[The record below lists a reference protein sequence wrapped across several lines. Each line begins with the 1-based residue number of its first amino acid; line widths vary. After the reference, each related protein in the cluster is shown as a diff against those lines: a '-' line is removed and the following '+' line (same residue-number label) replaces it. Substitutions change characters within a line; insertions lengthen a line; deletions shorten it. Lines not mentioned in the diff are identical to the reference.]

1 MLTLVIR
8 HRDSVPIEAECVC
21 PDRLMPMALADIE
34 RLRVWHGNRQ
44 TALADHFVVSGDGR
58 DGCVRVEGDCSR
70 VKSLGFGMLSGSLLL
85 TGDAGMHTGAR
96 MAGGEITV
104 EGDAGDWIGAEM
116 RGGLIQVRGHAGN
129 LVGAGYRGSFHGMK
143 GGMIL
148 VHGNAGHEI
157 GASLRRGII
166 AIAGDAGDFLAV
178 NAAAGTILVGGRL
191 GRRPGAGMRR
201 ATIVAL
207 GPTPCLLPTFR
218 NSGRVSPIYLR
229 LLGRYLQSHGFQP
242 AQLLQTQTFLRSC
255 GDMVSMGKGEIL
267 SLAP

>member
-1 MLTLVIR
+1 MLKLAIR
-8 HRDSVPIEAECVC
+8 HQDPVPVEAECVC

-44 TALADHFVVSGDGR
+44 TALAEHFAVSGDGR

-70 VKSLGFGMLSGSLLL
+70 VKMLGSGMFSGSLVIA
-85 TGDAGMHTGAR
+85 GDAGMHAGAR
-96 MAGGEITV
+96 MSGGDLTV
-104 EGDAGDWIGAEM
+104 EGNAGDWVGAEM
-116 RGGLIQVRGHAGN
+116 RGGLIRVRGHAGN
-129 LVGAGYRGSFHGMK
+129 LVGAAYRGSFHGMK

-148 VHGNAGHEI
+148 VDGNAGHEI

-166 AIAGDAGDFLAV
+166 AIAGDAGDFLGV
-178 NAAAGTILVGGRL
+178 NAAAGTILVAGSL

-207 GPTPCLLPTFR
+207 GPSPILLPTFW
-218 NSGRVSPIYLR
+218 NSGRVSPTYLR
-229 LLGRYLQSHGFQP
+229 LLGRHLDTHGFKP
-242 AQLLQTQTFLRSC
+242 AHLLQAQSFVRSC